1 MGPRISG
8 SWQSTE
14 FGKGKQS
21 NLQAQILPLETIVS
35 KLFFTKKNPFHVHQP
50 SKREHFHVKFVKF
63 VNSLFHLSW
72 NKIKGKVGTRHED
85 SV

>member
-21 NLQAQILPLETIVS
+21 NLQAQNWPLETIVS
-35 KLFFTKKNPFHVHQP
+35 KLFFAKKI
-50 SKREHFHVKFVKF
+50 
-63 VNSLFHLSW
+63 LSMFIDLLKE
-72 NKIKGKVGTRHED
+72 NINQLEAEL
-85 SV
+85 SE